1 MYNTQG
7 YYGLYKGKATISSSN
22 KFELDLEG
30 ILVDIVCC
38 AMSVSWLL
46 EPGSLMCF
54 LNLVLCLMLSVAAK
68 KGDAAAYSKGSGFLS
83 VAVKKGDAAAY
94 SKERIRV
101 IVRCSEEGRRSRLQ

>member
-1 MYNTQG
+1 
-7 YYGLYKGKATISSSN
+7 
-22 KFELDLEG
+22 
-30 ILVDIVCC
+30 
-38 AMSVSWLL
+38 
-46 EPGSLMCF
+46 
-54 LNLVLCLMLSVAAK
+54 MLSVAAK